1 MIDIGKLCLLWAK
14 TRAYYSKNLKII
26 CLKTY
31 SFGSPVFKDYK
42 YIVISKTYISSFVRF
57 LLLSTC
63 TVRMSEGTFCRVE
76 IHFVFFSI

>member
-1 MIDIGKLCLLWAK
+1 MIYIGKICVLWAK
-14 TRAYYSKNLKII
+14 TRADKSKKLKII

-57 LLLSTC
+57 LLFSTC
-63 TVRMSEGTFCRVE
+63 NVRMSEGTFCRVE
-76 IHFVFFSI
+76 VHIL